1 MHAVGP
7 EILRGCIMDHSGTL
21 GHVARP
27 LPDIAAQ
34 LAPTLAAWQI
44 HSEAGLR
51 LAGKASESLLGA
63 WYPLSTSPKDCGAK
77 SSTGSD
83 EVASWFS
90 AYRASL
96 SAKQGIAACSP
107 EVGQN
112 EENVKKSIS
121 TRCSSHLDEAGE
133 PSGATRDPRGRS
145 RRRPTCPDG
154 DGRLRQDFPAREK
167 G

>member
-1 MHAVGP
+1 
-7 EILRGCIMDHSGTL
+7 MDHSRTL

-34 LAPTLAAWQI
+34 LAPKLADRQQLAKGT
-44 HSEAGLR
+44 SD

-83 EVASWFS
+83 EMASWFS
-90 AYRASL
+90 AYTASL
-96 SAKQGIAACSP
+96 SAMDGVAACSP

-121 TRCSSHLDEAGE
+121 KRCSSHLDEAGE

-145 RRRPTCPDG
+145 RRHPTCPDG
-154 DGRLRQDFPAREK
+154 DADGRLRQDFPLPGGGAREK

>member
-1 MHAVGP
+1 MHFSTLIDGAAESSTTFSSAVIQPSTSMRPITQRRRTHAVGP
-7 EILRGCIMDHSGTL
+7 GILHGCMMDHSRTL

-34 LAPTLAAWQI
+34 LAPTLADRQI

-107 EVGQN
+107 EVRQN
-112 EENVKKSIS
+112 EENV
-121 TRCSSHLDEAGE
+121 
-133 PSGATRDPRGRS
+133 
-145 RRRPTCPDG
+145 
-154 DGRLRQDFPAREK
+154 
-167 G
+167 